1 MRGSIIY
8 PFPLADFKAQFV
20 LPDDLAAEEIARI
33 CAFIKSLEIPKEV
46 KA

>member
-1 MRGSIIY
+1 VRGNIVY
-8 PFPLADFKAQFV
+8 PFPLAEFKAQFV
-20 LPDDLAAEEIARI
+20 LPDDLTSDEVARI